1 MRYVGG
7 VAGGGVVAPA
17 PAVRAVGAAA
27 EGVEAVGATEESE
40 GDFAMAGAAAAVALD
55 AASSRLADDAVTGEV
70 GVEEATEA
78 DTEAAFA
85 EVGADV
91 ADVADVAAAVVAAG
105 IAEVAA
111 PVEPLADGVTP
122 GAFEPDVPTSALGAV
137 AAVASSEDNFAEVLA
152 ADFATAP
159 DSSEGVGVETAGL
172 RVARFATAGAASL
185 TSASISA
192 LAADFVVPF
201 AADLAAADAVVAA
214 LAEAADLVALA
225 SDSAADDSSAEEPD
239 STSDASATAV
249 AVAAAPPAFA
259 NHSRIVSARPTD
271 TGERWVAISG
281 ISSAWQRATM
291 SLELT
296 PSSLAS

>member
-40 GDFAMAGAAAAVALD
+40 GDFAVAGAAAAVALD

-91 ADVADVAAAVVAAG
+91 ADVAAAVVAAG

-122 GAFEPDVPTSALGAV
+122 EAFEPDVPTSALGAV

-214 LAEAADLVALA
+214 WAEAADLVALA

-271 TGERWVAISG
+271 TGERWVATSG

>member
-40 GDFAMAGAAAAVALD
+40 GDFAVAGAAAAVALD

-85 EVGADV
+85 EVG

-214 LAEAADLVALA
+214 LAEAVDFVALA

-271 TGERWVAISG
+271 TGERWVATSG

>member
-40 GDFAMAGAAAAVALD
+40 GDFAVAGAAAAVALD

-85 EVGADV
+85 EVG

-271 TGERWVAISG
+271 TGERWVATSG

>member
-1 MRYVGG
+1 
-7 VAGGGVVAPA
+7 
-17 PAVRAVGAAA
+17 
-27 EGVEAVGATEESE
+27 
-40 GDFAMAGAAAAVALD
+40 
-55 AASSRLADDAVTGEV
+55 LADDAVTGEV

-85 EVGADV
+85 EVGADM
-91 ADVADVAAAVVAAG
+91 AAAVVAAG

-111 PVEPLADGVTP
+111 AVEPLADGVTP
-122 GAFEPDVPTSALGAV
+122 EAFEPDVPTSALGAV

-152 ADFATAP
+152 ADFVTAP
-159 DSSEGVGVETAGL
+159 DSSEGVGVETVGL

-214 LAEAADLVALA
+214 LAEAVDFVALA
-225 SDSAADDSSAEEPD
+225 SEAAADDSPDESPVESAAEEPD